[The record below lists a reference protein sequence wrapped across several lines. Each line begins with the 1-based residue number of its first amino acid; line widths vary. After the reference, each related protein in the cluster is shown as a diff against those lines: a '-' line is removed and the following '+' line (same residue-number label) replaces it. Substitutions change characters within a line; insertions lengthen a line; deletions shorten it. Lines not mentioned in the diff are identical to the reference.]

1 MHERSLLAGLA
12 VLLTLGCGGGDSG
25 TPTGPTT
32 GGANTVTVGN
42 NFFSPA
48 TITVPVGTAV
58 TWNWAQGDVSHN
70 VTFDDGQHSET
81 QSSGQ
86 FQRTFTAAGTFPY
99 HCTIHGAAVMSGT
112 VTVTSSTS
120 TGGTGQT
127 GGTGGTGGSGM
138 GGGGGYGD
146 RVGAP

>member
-1 MHERSLLAGLA
+1 MDARSLLAGLA
-12 VLLTLGCGGGDSG
+12 VLLALGCGGGDSNG
-25 TPTGPTT
+25 PTSPTT

-48 TITVPVGTAV
+48 TMTVPVGTAV
-58 TWNWAQGDVSHN
+58 TWNWAPGDVAHN

-86 FQRTFTAAGTFPY
+86 YQRTFTAAGTYGY

-112 VTVTSSTS
+112 ITVTSTGTTS
-120 TGGTGQT
+120 GTGET

-138 GGGGGYGD
+138 GAGYGD
-146 RVGAP
+146 VVGAP

>member
-1 MHERSLLAGLA
+1 MDARSLLAGLA
-12 VLLTLGCGGGDSG
+12 ALLALGCGGGDSNG
-25 TPTGPTT
+25 PTGPAN
-32 GGANTVTVGN
+32 GGDNTVTVGN

-48 TITVPVGTAV
+48 TISVPVGTAV
-58 TWNWAQGDVSHN
+58 TWNWAQGDVAHN

-86 FQRTFTAAGTFPY
+86 FQRTFTAPGTYGY

-112 VTVTSSTS
+112 VTVTSAGT
-120 TGGTGQT
+120 TGGTGGET

-138 GGGGGYGD
+138 GGGGYGD
-146 RVGAP
+146 VVGAP